1 MASQAI
7 SIFLQCIFLLRPRS
21 SQLNCVYANSVN
33 KKADLAKGAR
43 THFLEVKSSQSCVKW
58 LCIIFLSLS
67 STLQCNFFSDVNR
80 CNAALSRLPGN
91 CYARREN
98 LQPSSHQHSGGL
110 GSPLQT
116 AASLFASPKQAEVE
130 RSVSPVAELNA
141 EMREGRLVR
150 DVTSHRGGPA
160 ADLISSSWL
169 QQREDADLIT
179 ARLSPCCDALSR
191 VHGSSSFFSSQ
202 F

>member
-1 MASQAI
+1 M
-7 SIFLQCIFLLRPRS
+7 
-21 SQLNCVYANSVN
+21 
-33 KKADLAKGAR
+33 
-43 THFLEVKSSQSCVKW
+43 KSSQSCVKW

-67 STLQCNFFSDVNR
+67 STLQCDFFSDVNR

-169 QQREDADLIT
+169 QRREDADLIT

-191 VHGSSSFFSSQ
+191 IHGSSSFFFQSVLAPPFAERSQQGASGCALSSCGCLSGVSALTLRSPPKGELMRR
-202 F
+202 